1 MKAGL
6 LENTNGLMGKSAV
19 RAAAV
24 SHHFFVAGQFAQP
37 SAEFSKGDR
46 DCGRQMTSRELF
58 RRSDIE
64 YDDVF
69 SPLQPPE

>member
-1 MKAGL
+1 MKPGL
-6 LENTNGLMGKSAV
+6 LENTNSLMGKSAV
-19 RAAAV
+19 GAAAIG
-24 SHHFFVAGQFAQP
+24 HHFFVAGQFAQP
-37 SAEFSKGDR
+37 SAEFIKGDR
-46 DCGRQMTSRELF
+46 DCGWQMTGRELF

>member
-1 MKAGL
+1 MKPSL

-19 RAAAV
+19 GAAAV
-24 SHHFFVAGQFAQP
+24 GHHFSVAGQFAQP

-46 DCGRQMTSRELF
+46 DCERQMTGRELF